1 MIDNAAH
8 WLEFDSRE
16 KFNEALVQRIADT
29 LQSASLSQSQIV
41 FGVSGGSTPLPV
53 YQALAQKELAWN
65 RIKLLLVDERYVA
78 TTHAD
83 SNERNIREAF
93 SSNAIIGKN
102 IIGLVSDKGD
112 IETIAI
118 AADQKLA
125 SINAVLD
132 VIVLGMGE
140 DGHFASLFPT
150 GVQFDQAISEN
161 GSRFVM
167 PISPM
172 PQHAPHPRL
181 SMSLAYIRRAKRII
195 LAITGDNKRR
205 VLQQA
210 IAEGDV
216 HHLPIAALF
225 KASSPAVEI
234 YWSK

>member
-1 MIDNAAH
+1 MIDNPTH
-8 WLEFDSRE
+8 WQEFDNRE

-29 LQSASLSQSQIV
+29 LQSASLAQSQIL

-78 TTHAD
+78 STHAD

-93 SSNAIIGKN
+93 SGNTIIGKN
-102 IIGLVSDKGD
+102 IIGLRSDKAD
-112 IETIAI
+112 IETVAM

-150 GVQFDQAISEN
+150 GVKFDQAISEN
-161 GSRFVM
+161 GSRFVF

-172 PQHAPHPRL
+172 PEHAPHPRL
-181 SMSLAYIRRAKRII
+181 TMSLAYMQRARRII
-195 LAITGDNKRR
+195 LAITGENKRR

-210 IAEGDV
+210 IIEGDV
-216 HHLPIAALF
+216 QHLPIAALF
-225 KASSPAVEI
+225 KANSPAVEI
-234 YWSK
+234 FWSK